1 MAGRQIDRDRST
13 FPLGSISLEGPN
25 QYTTHLLIA
34 TSNLEILWLSVD
46 FPFQIQSNHQ
56 FSYIA
61 RQQVFKTGPLTVLP
75 SGLMPFQNNRI
86 YLNKQRKKNQNSN
99 IASAVARGAHGKEF
113 TCQSRRRSDVGLIPG
128 RGNGNPLQFSCLE
141 NPMDREA
148 WWAIVHG
155 VAISWT

>member
-1 MAGRQIDRDRST
+1 M
-13 FPLGSISLEGPN
+13 
-25 QYTTHLLIA
+25 
-34 TSNLEILWLSVD
+34 
-46 FPFQIQSNHQ
+46 
-56 FSYIA
+56 
-61 RQQVFKTGPLTVLP
+61 GPLTVLP

-155 VAISWT
+155 VAISWTWLKQFSMQTGYIKILIHPKTKRKAFPISNNNASHHISDMRRLKDIFMFIWTGN